1 MGATQTVKG
10 SFEIYGQYHF
20 TMETQT
26 ALCVPAE
33 NGMDVHSATQWVD
46 FTQIAV
52 AECLGISENSIN
64 MIVRRIGGAYGSKIS
79 RATQIACACAIACLL
94 THRPI
99 RFVMTIESNMET
111 IGKRYGLRN
120 DYKVDIDDKGKILK
134 LSNNY
139 IQDYGCSLNENVD
152 GSTTPLFSNCY
163 VSTGWTVQDQKVL
176 TDAPSNTFCRA
187 PGTLEGIAMIENI
200 MEHIARVSG
209 RDTMDVRLENCAAD
223 SPIRTMSTTFLKD
236 IGKQK
241 TEICFTYCW

>member
-10 SFEIYGQYHF
+10 RFEIYGQYHF

-33 NGMDVHSATQWVD
+33 NGIDVHSSTQWVD

-52 AECLGISENSIN
+52 AECLGIPENNIN
-64 MIVRRIGGAYGSKIS
+64 MNVRRIGGAYGSKIS
-79 RATQIACACAIACLL
+79 RATQIACACAIACFL

-111 IGKRYGLRN
+111 IGKRYGLCN
-120 DYKVDIDDKGKILK
+120 DYSVDIDDKGKILK
-134 LSNNY
+134 LVNNY
-139 IQDYGCSLNENVD
+139 IQDYGCSLNEEVEE
-152 GSTTPLFSNCY
+152 STTQLFSNCY
-163 VSTGWTVQDQKVL
+163 VSTGWTVQNQKVL

-200 MEHIARVSG
+200 MEHIARISG
-209 RDTMDVRLENCAAD
+209 RDAMDVRLENCASD
-223 SPIRTMSTTFLKD
+223 SPIRAMSAAFLKN
-236 IGKQK
+236 IGMQSN
-241 TEICFTYCW
+241 EIYLI